1 MTDRT
6 IFNRTYTQFTPQGT
20 SVYLVNGGLKATAS
34 GFNPT
39 IDIIAGENLQQ
50 GQALYVSG
58 VVLPGDTVEP
68 QVFRASAA
76 ATEAIYM
83 ANVIG
88 FADSDAVQGQPCTV
102 DVDGVVTVPAN
113 KITGETSLAPGRYYF
128 LSEYLGEI
136 TRYATTSG
144 NIERPDYQAS
154 APLGV
159 AVTTTALTIEI
170 GAPTFL
176 V

>member
-6 IFNRTYTQFTPQGT
+6 IFNRTHTQFAPQGT

-39 IDIIAGENLQQ
+39 IDIIAGENLEQ

-58 VVLPGDTVEP
+58 VGASGSIEP
-68 QVFRASAA
+68 RVYRASAA
-76 ATEAIYM
+76 ASQDLYK

-88 FADSDAVQGQPCTV
+88 FVDTDALQGQACTV
-102 DVDGVVTVPAN
+102 DVDGVVTVPGN
-113 KITGETSLAPGRYYF
+113 KITGETSLSPGKYYY

-144 NIERPDYQAS
+144 NIERPDYHAS

-159 AVTTTALTIEI
+159 AVTTTSLTIEI